1 MRRVRVSLLIK
12 EKYTDLIY
20 QVGLAKYNLI

>member
-20 QVGLAKYNLI
+20 QVSLAKYNLI